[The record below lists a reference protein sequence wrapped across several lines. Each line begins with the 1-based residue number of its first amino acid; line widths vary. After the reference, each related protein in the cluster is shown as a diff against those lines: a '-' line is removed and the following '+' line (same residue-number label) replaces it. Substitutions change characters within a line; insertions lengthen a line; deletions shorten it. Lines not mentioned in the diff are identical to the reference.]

1 MQRKK
6 KPFLTLRN
14 SIFKSPKDRF
24 FFKRVNS
31 SFWSKK
37 TNYLVYLDLVKIRLA
52 IMLSDFDE
60 KKETFL
66 TKGKKT
72 FFSKGL
78 SYAFGQNMPNSSL
91 FRFGQ
96 NKTRTNG

>member
-1 MQRKK
+1 MG
-6 KPFLTLRN
+6 LTHNFGQKMPL
-14 SIFKSPKDRF
+14 ILF
-24 FFKRVNS
+24 
-31 SFWSKK
+31 
-37 TNYLVYLDLVKIRLA
+37 YLDLVKIRLA
-52 IMLSDFDE
+52 IMLSDFAE

-66 TKGKKT
+66 MKRKKF

-96 NKTRTNG
+96 NKTRKNG